1 MKKTERGSRKVR
13 KEKGDKKRLLLL
25 FLAALLLFA
34 IIFLFSRSSR
44 LSEAYMQHLYPLFA
58 SLLSF
63 LSGIFPFSLYDLFIT
78 ATFLWLI
85 GMIVRL
91 LLRKTGW
98 KRFLFITGRFALIV
112 VAWFYLGWGVAYF
125 RDDFYA
131 RSEVSKAPFDRENLM
146 RLTETII
153 EQVNQS
159 YVNCSTMDKEN
170 IHREIEK
177 SYATLQEP
185 LHLTYPNGK
194 RRAKPMLFEPIY
206 SGMGVSGYFGPFF
219 NEIHVNHFGLPFT
232 YPFTLAHE
240 MSHQFGI
247 AAESEANLYGFAA
260 CINSNHPMVRYS
272 GYVSVLGYLLRDAR
286 RLLPDAYDSLV
297 QSIRPEIISDL
308 QRNSEHWMAA
318 RNSILSDAQDKIYDT
333 YLKTNQVS
341 SGRDNYSEVVG
352 LLLSFDFVQIINQMD

>member
-1 MKKTERGSRKVR
+1 MIQTDREHTSLKKSNKQ
-13 KEKGDKKRLLLL
+13 KWIRLIVVGGILL
-25 FLAALLLFA
+25 AV
-34 IIFLFSRSSR
+34 IFIFSRSPM
-44 LSEAYMQHLYPLFA
+44 LSEAYMRTVYPAIATLF
-58 SLLSF
+58 SF
-63 LSGIFPFSLYDLFIT
+63 ISGIFPFSLYDLFIVAALIWFT
-78 ATFLWLI
+78 GMILRVILRKITLSTFLYS
-85 GMIVRL
+85 M
-91 LLRKTGW
+91 LRFT
-98 KRFLFITGRFALIV
+98 LIV
-112 VAWFYLGWGVAYF
+112 IAWFYLGWGVAYF

-131 RSEVSKAPFDRENLM
+131 RSKVSKAPFDRENLM

-153 EQVNQS
+153 EMVNQS
-159 YVNCSTMDKEN
+159 YVDCSTMDKEN
-170 IHREIEK
+170 IHLEIEK
-177 SYATLQEP
+177 SYATLQET

-272 GYVSVLGYLLRDAR
+272 GYASVLGYLLRDAR

-297 QSIRPEIISDL
+297 QSIRPEVVSDL

-318 RNSILSDAQDKIYDT
+318 RNSFLSDAQDKIYDA

-352 LLLSFDFVQIINQMD
+352 LLLSFDFVQIINQKD